1 MSSVVQL
8 VPRAADRPSSSDQ
21 LLFPTISILVAL
33 TTHTITLE
41 RRVSE
46 QAARIAELDAR
57 LAPPRFEVPKDWI
70 TIKRASGLCGNAPP
84 TLYRWVR
91 IGRIV
96 GAPYG
101 GRIYVDPTSLPKR
114 SEII

>member
-1 MSSVVQL
+1 MKSSPALAQSDPTGVELHTVAVERERDREHAMLRALVVEL
-8 VPRAADRPSSSDQ
+8 LDRVAALESRVP
-21 LLFPTISILVAL
+21 
-33 TTHTITLE
+33 
-41 RRVSE
+41 
-46 QAARIAELDAR
+46 
-57 LAPPRFEVPKDWI
+57 PPHFEVPKHWI
-70 TIKRASGLCGNAPP
+70 SIKRASGLCGNAPP

-101 GRIYVDPTSLPKR
+101 GRVYVDPTSLPKR